1 MQNEELYDQ
10 TDDGFDDRR
19 TEAFD
24 DSDEFSRELVT
35 EIAQEQQKLIIQRLK
50 KPTCSQM
57 RMVAPIP
64 LNLDTLL
71 VCKRRSHK
79 I

>member
-1 MQNEELYDQ
+1 MRNNDLHDQ
-10 TDDGFDDRR
+10 DDDEFDGHR

-24 DSDEFSRELVT
+24 DSDEFSHELLA
-35 EIAQEQQKLIIQRLK
+35 EITQERQKLLIQRLK

-57 RMVAPIP
+57 RMVVPIP
-64 LNLDTLL
+64 LNLDTLI